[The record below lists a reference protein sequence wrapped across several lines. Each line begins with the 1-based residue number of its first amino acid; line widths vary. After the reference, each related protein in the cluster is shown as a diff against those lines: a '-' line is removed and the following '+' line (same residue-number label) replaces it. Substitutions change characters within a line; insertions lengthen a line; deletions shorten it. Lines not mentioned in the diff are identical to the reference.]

1 MSLPRTAS
9 LAATTAL
16 GLLLLA
22 PVGAAN
28 ASGTA
33 PVTPA
38 PPVFTDACGTDND
51 QVLIPFTEGVVYYL
65 GGVKVNPGV
74 REINPSSPRAQVFTR
89 AADGYELTSPATWGH
104 TYDAERGCDGE
115 AYVKTGN
122 EEPEAPV
129 KDDDEVFYKDCIAV
143 EDAGMNPLNAN
154 DPGYGAHLDP
164 DGDGIACD
172 EDSTVIIG
180 NDGDDEDETVVIS
193 DDDERLPDT
202 GFASDA
208 ITLIGATALLGVG
221 GLALNSRRLNRMAS

>member
-1 MSLPRTAS
+1 MRIPRTAR

-28 ASGTA
+28 ASGA
-33 PVTPA
+33 VPVTPS

-51 QVLIPFTEGVVYYL
+51 QVLIPYTEGVDYYL

-74 REINPSSPRAQVFTR
+74 REINPSAPRAQVFTR

-122 EEPEAPV
+122 EEPVAPTEEAPV
-129 KDDDEVFYKDCIAV
+129 TPTEEAPEDTVVIGTDDDEE
-143 EDAGMNPLNAN
+143 ED
-154 DPGYGAHLDP
+154 
-164 DGDGIACD
+164 
-172 EDSTVIIG
+172 
-180 NDGDDEDETVVIS
+180 TVVIS
-193 DDDERLPDT
+193 DDNERLPDT
-202 GFASDA
+202 GFDSNTV
-208 ITLIGATALLGVG
+208 TLLGAAALLGAG
-221 GLALNSRRLNRMAS
+221 GLALNNRRLNRTGA